1 MSNSPL
7 VTYTNITANKSK
19 RTHAIDTIT
28 THCYVGQV
36 TAKRGCDGFAK
47 SKSTSANYVVGYDG
61 SIGLSVPEE
70 YRAWATGGKDK
81 SGKPIYVNGI
91 SGSMNDHRA
100 VTIEVACDIKY
111 PYAVTTAAYDA
122 LVRLVADIAKRN
134 GLYPLKWRA
143 DKSLVGKVDQQN
155 MTSHRWFAPK
165 ACPGD
170 YLYTRMGDIAQQ
182 ANKIIEEEI
191 DMTKTEVEKMIQK
204 KVDAALVKDADKV
217 YNTVEELPEWAAPE
231 IQEAIDLGIL
241 KGTGTGLGLTPEKL
255 NSVLLSIRA
264 AKVFAGKGGEV

>member
-7 VTYTNITANKSK
+7 VTYTNVTANKSK
-19 RTHAIDTIT
+19 RNHVIDTIT
-28 THCYVGQV
+28 IHCYVGQV

-47 SKSTSANYVVGYDG
+47 STNSSSNYVVGYDG

-70 YRAWATGGKDK
+70 YRPWTTGGK
-81 SGKPIYVNGI
+81 YTVNGI
-91 SGSMNDHRA
+91 TGSQNDHRA
-100 VTIEVACDIKY
+100 VTIEVACDTKH
-111 PYAVTTAAYDA
+111 PYAVTSAAYDA

-134 GLYPLKWRA
+134 GLYPLKWKA
-143 DKSLVGKVDQQN
+143 DKALVGNVAQQN
-155 MTSHRWFAPK
+155 MTAHRWFAAK

-170 YLYTRMGDIAQQ
+170 YLFTRMGDIAQR

-191 DMTKTEVEKMIQK
+191 DMNITKEELEKMIQK
-204 KVDAALVKDADKV
+204 KVDDALVKDADKV
-217 YNTVEELPEWAAPE
+217 YNSVDELPSWAKPE

-241 KGTGTGLGLTPEKL
+241 KGTGEGLGLTPEKL
-255 NSVLLSIRA
+255 NSVLLSLRA